1 MATFSVCECVMEH
14 EPFTVGCENC
24 LEGGSLLLYSD
35 SIDQGGDWVPG
46 APLPE
51 NRRPY
56 DLEFVLAAPAGYVP
70 EVRSTSTLFVDHAD
84 PLRDLPENCFQLIAP
99 YGTLQGL
106 FDVWAEQAMESVIDI
121 VRFIGPVCTDFAD
134 LVSALN
140 TSGGRAV
147 TAAWVDC
154 ECTEQELLSQLGQLR
169 LHPLL
174 CHVIGGPE
182 LIHMSSFTRI
192 LNAVEAAFPR
202 AEEVVLGYGV
212 HPNKRTTLFLLG
224 VPT

>member
-1 MATFSVCECVMEH
+1 MEH
-14 EPFTVGCENC
+14 EPFTVGFDYY
-24 LEGGSLLLYSD
+24 LEGVSLLLYSD
-35 SIDQGGDWVPG
+35 SIGQGGDWVPG
-46 APLPE
+46 VPLPE

-56 DLEFVLAAPAGYVP
+56 DLEFVIAAPAGYSP
-70 EVRSTSTLFVDHAD
+70 QVRSALTLFVDHAE
-84 PLRDLPENCFQLIAP
+84 PLRDLPESCFQLIAP
-99 YGTLQGL
+99 YGTPQGL

-121 VRFIGPVCTDFAD
+121 VRYTGPVCADFAD

-140 TSGGRAV
+140 ASGGVAV

-154 ECTEQELLSQLGQLR
+154 ECSEQELLSQLRQLR

-182 LIHMSSFTRI
+182 LIHMSKFTRI
-192 LNAVEAAFPR
+192 LDAVEAAFPD
-202 AEEVVLGYGV
+202 AEEVVLGYGI
-212 HPNKRTTLFLLG
+212 HPNKRTTLFFLG